1 MSASDLYFFGSALL
15 AAGCFLLLLT
25 YGLAA
30 RYLYERNHKTGAGS
44 AAFAQGIGDQVAKPL
59 SLSSRT
65 VAQGKR
71 VLDVQPLEFV
81 LVDHCSG
88 GSGDPGRTAR

>member
-44 AAFAQGIGDQVAKPL
+44 GCALCLLLTCYVAANCAAVIVAH
-59 SLSSRT
+59 SRDS
-65 VAQGKR
+65 AHFCN
-71 VLDVQPLEFV
+71 VLEGALAAETP
-81 LVDHCSG
+81 
-88 GSGDPGRTAR
+88 TAGAA